1 MTTGTDNRRRSPAPA
16 VHRETL
22 RLLAWHEGNLLFT
35 RAQMRLKGLL
45 CDDAEHA
52 LLMAALVV
60 TDDDV
65 EGVQLS
71 VYSAEV
77 LAEIHLIARDI
88 SESAWLSALQWSRQ
102 HHAQIRENDRQAA
115 ERAELQALHVS
126 EVEYEGQRYIS
137 WPWRSDSMASIV
149 YEPAVMP
156 AAGHYRITEM
166 QSDRIIATVA
176 GLQDARAIARYAA
189 SHDGGYG
196 DVCIDRCEAEVTHN
210 DFESWFF

>member
-1 MTTGTDNRRRSPAPA
+1 MNSA
-16 VHRETL
+16 HLSWKTL
-22 RLLAWHEGNLLFT
+22 RLLAWHEGNLMVS
-35 RAQMRLKGLL
+35 RATMRLKGFL
-45 CDDAEHA
+45 CDDAECA
-52 LLMAALVV
+52 LDMAALVV

-65 EGVQLS
+65 EGVRLS

-126 EVEYEGQRYIS
+126 EVEFDGQRYIS
-137 WPWRSDSMASIV
+137 WPWRGDSMASIV

-176 GLQDARAIARYAA
+176 GLQDAREIARYAA

-196 DVCIDRCEAEVTHN
+196 DVCIVRCEAELTHN
-210 DFESWFF
+210 DFESWLF

>member
-1 MTTGTDNRRRSPAPA
+1 MTTGTDNCRRSPAPA
-16 VHRETL
+16 LNRETL

-35 RAQMRLKGLL
+35 QAQMRLKGLL

-65 EGVQLS
+65 EGIQLS

-77 LAEIHLIARDI
+77 LAAIHLIARDI

-102 HHAQIRENDRQAA
+102 HHAQIREDDRQAA

-126 EVEYEGQRYIS
+126 EAEYEGQRYIS
-137 WPWRSDSMASIV
+137 WPWRGDSMASIV
-149 YEPAVMP
+149 YEPANMP

-166 QSDRIIATVA
+166 QSDRIVATVP

-189 SHDGGYG
+189 SQDGGYG
-196 DVCIDRCEAEVTHN
+196 DICICRCEAAITHN